1 MSYNTDRYE
10 QIPSYLCGIRK
21 YIPVFQIGKDETS
34 GQSFVSTVIVEVC
47 SGYNK
52 HKLPDLVKLCA
63 ELTTQHNYLEA
74 IWISAI
80 NSPQQCGYVLRES
93 GYRGQGVFNRGLV
106 SVVGGKGVRKECRAI
121 FTFHLIS
128 LS

>member
-1 MSYNTDRYE
+1 MQDASEIQNLT
-10 QIPSYLCGIRK
+10 PC
-21 YIPVFQIGKDETS
+21 VQIGKDETA

-80 NSPQQCGYVLRES
+80 NCPQQCGYFS
-93 GYRGQGVFNRGLV
+93 
-106 SVVGGKGVRKECRAI
+106 
-121 FTFHLIS
+121 
-128 LS
+128 